1 MSQNN
6 LSQTKRPKVGLVL
19 SGGGARGFAHI
30 GVLKVL
36 SAAGYKID
44 LIAGT
49 SMGAIIGAAYAGG
62 YAPETIE
69 ELAIKFSRLKEI
81 IKLLDINPPRK
92 GLLVG
97 NRVKKYLEK
106 IFKEQPLFSDL
117 SIPFGL
123 NAVDLISG
131 REITFYSG
139 ELLPAIMASISIPGI
154 FAPVKLNEYYL
165 VDGGLLN
172 NLPVSIAR
180 SMGADIVIAIN
191 VETNPL
197 INQNWDIQTN
207 QSVNPISMPEFFYDF
222 YRAASIMMAHT
233 TQTNLIQTPPT
244 LLIEPPIP
252 AEITIFKGFLQ
263 PQQIIEYGEIA
274 AQEMFSEIIRVT
286 NSFVST
292 ENH

>member
-1 MSQNN
+1 MA
-6 LSQTKRPKVGLVL
+6 L

-36 SAAGYKID
+36 SVAGYKID

-106 IFKEQPLFSDL
+106 IFQEQHLFSDL

-131 REITFYSG
+131 REIPFYSG

-154 FAPVKLNEYYL
+154 FAPVKLNGYYL

-197 INQNWDIQTN
+197 NHNWDVQTN
-207 QSVNPISMPEFFYDF
+207 QSANPISMPEFFYDF
-222 YRAASIMMAHT
+222 YRAASIIMAHT

-252 AEITIFKGFLQ
+252 ADVTIFKGFLQ
-263 PQQIIEYGEIA
+263 AQQIIEYGEIA
-274 AQEMFSEIIRVT
+274 AQEMLPEIIRVT
-286 NSFVST
+286 DSFVST
-292 ENH
+292 ENQ

>member
-1 MSQNN
+1 MSPNN
-6 LSQTKRPKVGLVL
+6 LLQKKRPKVGLAL

-69 ELAIKFSRLKEI
+69 ELAIKFSKLKEI

-106 IFKEQPLFSDL
+106 IFQEQHLFSDL

-131 REITFYSG
+131 REIPFYSG

-154 FAPVKLNEYYL
+154 FAPVKLNGYYL

-197 INQNWDIQTN
+197 NQNWDVQTN
-207 QSVNPISMPEFFYDF
+207 QSANPISMPEFFYDF

-252 AEITIFKGFLQ
+252 ADVTIFKGFLQ
-263 PQQIIEYGEIA
+263 TQQIIEYGEIA
-274 AQEMFSEIIRVT
+274 AQEMLPEIIRVT
-286 NSFVST
+286 DSFVST
-292 ENH
+292 ENQ